1 MLTRVCLFRSLS
13 RTMALSA
20 AELEARSVE
29 ADKIIQTLTE
39 KIAAIKAMGT
49 LPANIQETILKQ
61 KNSQLR

>member
-1 MLTRVCLFRSLS
+1 
-13 RTMALSA
+13 MALSA

-61 KNSQLR
+61 ENSQLR